1 MAEKKQ
7 EKVVEPLPE
16 RIHINEFRGS
26 HPELSVEEIAGLTV
40 FAGKTL
46 MRREQWEEALNNYK
60 NRTI

>member
-1 MAEKKQ
+1 MAEKK
-7 EKVVEPLPE
+7 KVVEPLPE

-26 HPELSVEEIAGLTV
+26 HPELSIEEVAGLTV

-46 MRREQWEEALNNYK
+46 MRREQWEEALYNYK